1 MNINCYTY
9 QITWSP
15 EDHLHLGRCVEF
27 PALSWL
33 APTPE
38 EALLGIR
45 RVVADVINDLEIN
58 AESIPKPLAEHCY
71 HQAA

>member
-1 MNINCYTY
+1 MNVNCYIY

-15 EDHLHLGRCVEF
+15 EDDAYLGRCVEF

-33 APTPE
+33 ASTPE

-45 RVVADVINDLEIN
+45 QVIADVIADLEIN
-58 AESIPKPLAEHCY
+58 AESIPEPVDKKHYCK
-71 HQAA
+71 AA